1 MKTRIPRDVATAR
14 RAKRP
19 NPAAMGTAGWAQ
31 AEADRARIRTV
42 LRAPPDWRAPATT
55 SVPASSTKQGAAGA
69 PANIALTGGHAPDPA
84 RPRVGEQAEA
94 IAKDGISG
102 SRTSLSYL
110 DRVQAS
116 FGAAHVVRSTSVHQ
130 RTQQYPPGWTC
141 ESERPTPVPVP
152 DLPRLK
158 VGAIND
164 PLEHEADRS
173 ANQVMRMPAPETA
186 PTFAQ
191 VQLSRK
197 SEEEKVQNRSTAL
210 EVHDRTALESVR
222 EALRSPGQP
231 LDASSRGYFE
241 PRFGHDFSRVR
252 VHSDAGAAQSARD
265 INARAYTVGNN
276 IVFGAGPFAPGEAAG
291 RQLLA
296 HELAHVVQN
305 TAARA
310 ADTIRRTPD
319 PPPEPPAKIVS
330 PVWNVQGRPVVVVE
344 FDGRRKAFYQRSG
357 DSPRPEGHAGPQSGD
372 WAPFDGWQPS
382 KKAKGSGHF
391 VKEGYHRDFEP
402 EDPLHG
408 YGNEKNKQVATWLG
422 RQKLEPPA
430 TEQHW
435 EEVQAELE
443 KLGVKVRRPLP
454 PRGTPGGGGG
464 GGPPPSDKPS
474 QPAAK
479 ESTEQRPAEPP
490 PAKKSTEPPAAKKST
505 EPPPAK
511 KSTEPPLAKK
521 STEPPPAKK
530 STEPPPAKK
539 STEPPPA
546 KKSTEPPPATKKP
559 PEPPGAKKP
568 TKASDVEP
576 SQSGG
581 AAAAISAAQRAYTNI
596 AGQFSNRLMRVA
608 SERVKDKEMADAL
621 ADINKI
627 MDAHAFLSNPKQY
640 SAQFIADYMIDG
652 AFGKFARQ
660 LAAAEAQFFSTYPD
674 VRSFHQQSLGGRTSL
689 DDLKKHYDQ
698 AVRNLRLPSARKT
711 LVTVFLMLDITDKTP
726 QKEIDRR
733 IQIINEYLAKQPDI
747 GRYVK
752 EYNDAHG
759 KYAFG
764 LTVVRAQLDN
774 LRQQL
779 GELPAGFADDIRRRG
794 DALHKAAKVIDDFYD
809 QVIPLAALP
818 GGDIALYMLMK
829 LSDGFSGLGDG
840 LYDFAYRAGARQ
852 GEYKQ
857 EIQRLEAQADKL
869 NILRGA
875 FDVIYPK
882 SSP

>member
-1 MKTRIPRDVATAR
+1 MRTVKTRIPRDVAAAR
-14 RAKRP
+14 RPGRP
-19 NPAAMGTAGWAQ
+19 IPAAVGTAGCAQ

-42 LRAPPDWRAPATT
+42 LRAPPDWRAPA
-55 SVPASSTKQGAAGA
+55 
-69 PANIALTGGHAPDPA
+69 
-84 RPRVGEQAEA
+84 
-94 IAKDGISG
+94 
-102 SRTSLSYL
+102 
-110 DRVQAS
+110 
-116 FGAAHVVRSTSVHQ
+116 
-130 RTQQYPPGWTC
+130 
-141 ESERPTPVPVP
+141 PVPR
-152 DLPRLK
+152 LPALK
-158 VGAIND
+158 VGAVND
-164 PLEHEADRS
+164 PLEHEADRI
-173 ANQVMRMPAPETA
+173 ADQVMRMPEPEVAPPLA
-186 PTFAQ
+186 R
-191 VQLSRK
+191 VQLSRT
-197 SEEEKVQNRSTAL
+197 SEQEKVQKKSTAL
-210 EVHDRTALESVR
+210 DVGDRTAPESVR
-222 EALRSPGQP
+222 EALRAPGQP

-265 INARAYTVGNN
+265 IDARAYTVGNN
-276 IVFGAGPFAPGEAAG
+276 IVFGAGRFAPGAGAG

-305 TAARA
+305 TGARA

-319 PPPEPPAKIVS
+319 PPPEPPARIIS

-344 FDGRRKAFYQRSG
+344 FAGRRKAFYQRSG
-357 DSPRPEGHAGPQSGD
+357 GSPRPESHGGPQQD
-372 WAPFDGWQPS
+372 HWAPFDGWQPS
-382 KKAKGSGHF
+382 TTTKGSGHF
-391 VKEGYHRDFEP
+391 VKENYHRDFEP

-408 YGNEKNKQVATWLG
+408 YGNEKNKQVGAWLD
-422 RQKLEPPA
+422 QLKLERPA

-435 EEVQAELE
+435 EQVQAELE
-443 KLGVKVRRPLP
+443 KLGVRVRRPLP

-464 GGPPPSDKPS
+464 GGPPSDKPR
-474 QPAAK
+474 QDP
-479 ESTEQRPAEPP
+479 T
-490 PAKKSTEPPAAKKST
+490 AKKST

-511 KSTEPPLAKK
+511 KPTEPPPAKKPAEPPPAKK

-546 KKSTEPPPATKKP
+546 KKSTEPPPAKKP
-559 PEPPGAKKP
+559 PVRKLTEPPGAKKP

-576 SQSGG
+576 SRSGG
-581 AAAAISAAQRAYTNI
+581 GSAAISAAGRAYTNI
-596 AGQFSNRLMRVA
+596 AGQFSNQLMQVT

-627 MDAHAFLSNPKQY
+627 MDAHAFLSNPKRY

-660 LAAAEAQFFSTYPD
+660 LAAAEAQFFATYPS
-674 VRSFHQQSLGGRTSL
+674 VRSFHQQSLGGGTSL
-689 DDLKKHYDQ
+689 DDLEKRYDQ
-698 AVRNLRLPSARKT
+698 AFRNLRLPSARKT
-711 LVTVFLMLDITDKTP
+711 LATVFFMLDITDTTP

-733 IQIINEYLAKQPDI
+733 IQIINEYLARQPDI
-747 GRYVK
+747 GTYVK

-764 LTVVRAQLDN
+764 LMVARAQIDN

-794 DALHKAAKVIDDFYD
+794 DALHKAAKVIDEFYD
-809 QVIPLAALP
+809 QVILLAALP

-829 LSDGFSGLGDG
+829 LSAGFSDLGDG
-840 LYDFAYRAGARQ
+840 LHDFAYRAGARQ

-857 EIQRLEAQADKL
+857 EIQRLEAQADK
-869 NILRGA
+869 IASLRGA